1 MSLNQI
7 VNPSGSGLN
16 LQCHQIKDVG
26 FLPKAI
32 LETYSIIEDDL
43 VSQRMLLIATDSA
56 NIVLTFPSSAT
67 LNTLLPQVGDFLELT
82 VKYRTTGSVTIT
94 SVDGLFFV
102 LYGVTSYNL
111 APSNGTNYVS
121 YKIGVSRTTTQGSYR
136 IY

>member
-26 FLPKAI
+26 FLPKAV

-43 VSQRMLLIATDSA
+43 VSQRMLLIGTASA
-56 NIVLTFPSSAT
+56 NIVLTFPSSVL
-67 LNTLLPQVGDFLELT
+67 LNTLLPQVGDFLEIT
-82 VKYRTTGSVTIT
+82 IKYRTTGSVTIT

-102 LYGVTSYNL
+102 LFGNSYTLEN
-111 APSNGTNYVS
+111 SNGTNFVTQ
-121 YKIGVSRTTTQGSYR
+121 KIGVGRTTTVGSFR

>member
-26 FLPKAI
+26 FLPKVV
-32 LETYSIIEDDL
+32 LETYSITEDDL
-43 VSQRMLLIATDSA
+43 VSQRMLLVGTASA
-56 NIVLTFPSSAT
+56 NITFTFPSSAT
-67 LNTLLPQVGDFLELT
+67 LNTLLPQVGDFLEIT
-82 VKYRTTGSVTIT
+82 IKYRTFGSVTIT

-102 LYGVTSYNL
+102 LFNNFYNL
-111 APSNGTNYVS
+111 SPSNGANFVT
-121 YKIGVSRTTTQGSYR
+121 YKIGVGRTTIGGSFR